1 MSAAFIECV
10 GVGVQEFIL
19 SYNRHQAEQLRGP
32 GSDQGA
38 AFDIRRPAISPNFG
52 GVVNG

>member
-19 SYNRHQAEQLRGP
+19 SYNRHQPSNSEALGP
-32 GSDQGA
+32 
-38 AFDIRRPAISPNFG
+38 IKVLHLISVANDLA
-52 GVVNG
+52 